1 MRTFELPGVLVWQ
14 PPEKFTGDSA
24 SPQLPQLPSK
34 GSPRKVSERSGVEV
48 GKVELE
54 ALVLEGGGEEPVSV
68 AKCWPGWPRFVLA
81 RLSRLPRELASRV
94 AGE

>member
-48 GKVELE
+48 EKVELE
-54 ALVLEGGGEEPVSV
+54 VLVVEGGGEGPLSV
-68 AKCWPGWPRFVLA
+68 AKCWPGSARSVLA
-81 RLSRLPRELASRV
+81 RL
-94 AGE
+94 